1 MNSFNMQLQ
10 LIKSQIEN
18 MRTVITNIEMQNNIM
33 NASFQ
38 GEQLKDLGIQMF
50 NTGLNTFNLGKSLSV
65 SLFDN
70 YIIQLKNISE
80 QISFIIN
87 TYNTSNQQMQMMMEQ
102 QNQFMQAQIMNQN
115 INNIQENIE
124 IKKMNIM
131 FVIKNG
137 HDPVIPIIYNF
148 GTKTKD
154 ALEIFSNKIGKNKNQ
169 LNFRYNGRYIN
180 YDDERK
186 VEEVFGGGVPR
197 IYVFEK

>member
-1 MNSFNMQLQ
+1 MQLQ

-131 FVIKNG
+131 FAIKNG
-137 HDPVIPIIYNF
+137 HDTMIPIIYNF
-148 GTKTKD
+148 GTKIKD
-154 ALEIFSNKIGKNKNQ
+154 ALEIYLNKIGKNKNQ
-169 LNFRYNGRYIN
+169 LNFYYNGRIN

>member
-1 MNSFNMQLQ
+1 MYSLNMQLQ

-124 IKKMNIM
+124 IKKMSII
-131 FVIKNG
+131 FIIKNG
-137 HDPVIPIIYNF
+137 RDPVIPITYNF
-148 GTKTKD
+148 GTKIKD

-169 LNFRYNGRYIN
+169 LNFHYNGRYIN
-180 YDDERK
+180 YNDERK
-186 VEEVFGGGVPR
+186 VEEVFAGGIPS
-197 IYVFEK
+197 INVFEK

>member
-1 MNSFNMQLQ
+1 MQLQ

-50 NTGLNTFNLGKSLSV
+50 NIGLNTFNLGKSLSV
-65 SLFDN
+65 SSFDN

-87 TYNTSNQQMQMMMEQ
+87 TYNTSNQQMQMMMMEQ

-124 IKKMNIM
+124 IKKMSIV
-131 FVIKNG
+131 FVIRNG
-137 HDPVIPIIYNF
+137 HDPVITITYNF
-148 GTKTKD
+148 GTKIKD
-154 ALEIFSNKIGKNKNQ
+154 ALEIYLNKIGKNKNQ
-169 LNFRYNGRYIN
+169 LNFYYNGRIN

>member
-1 MNSFNMQLQ
+1 MQLQ

-38 GEQLKDLGIQMF
+38 GGQLKDLGIQMF

-87 TYNTSNQQMQMMMEQ
+87 TYNTSNQQMQMMMMEQ

-115 INNIQENIE
+115 INNIQGNIE
-124 IKKMNIM
+124 IKKKNIV

-137 HDPVIPIIYNF
+137 QDPRILITYNF
-148 GTKTKD
+148 GTKIKD

-169 LNFRYNGRYIN
+169 LNFYYNGRIN

>member
-1 MNSFNMQLQ
+1 MQLQ

-50 NTGLNTFNLGKSLSV
+50 NTGLNIFNLGKSLSV

-102 QNQFMQAQIMNQN
+102 QNQIMQAQIMNQN

-124 IKKMNIM
+124 IKKKNIM

-137 HDPVIPIIYNF
+137 QDPMIPITYNF
-148 GTKTKD
+148 GTKIKD

-169 LNFRYNGRYIN
+169 LNFHYNGRYIN

>member
-1 MNSFNMQLQ
+1 MQLQ

-87 TYNTSNQQMQMMMEQ
+87 TYNTSNQQMQMMMMEQ

-124 IKKMNIM
+124 IKKKNIV

-137 HDPVIPIIYNF
+137 QDPRILITYNF
-148 GTKTKD
+148 GTKIKD
-154 ALEIFSNKIGKNKNQ
+154 ALEIFLNKIGKNKNQ
-169 LNFRYNGRYIN
+169 LNFHYNGRHIN

-186 VEEVFGGGVPR
+186 VEEVFGGDIQR
-197 IYVFEK
+197 INVFEK

>member
-1 MNSFNMQLQ
+1 MQLQ

-87 TYNTSNQQMQMMMEQ
+87 TYNTSNQQMQMMMMEQ

-124 IKKMNIM
+124 IKKKNIM

-137 HDPVIPIIYNF
+137 HDPMIPITYNF
-148 GTKTKD
+148 GTKIKD

-180 YDDERK
+180 YNDERK
-186 VEEVFGGGVPR
+186 VEEAFIGGIPSIDV
-197 IYVFEK
+197 YEK

>member
-1 MNSFNMQLQ
+1 MQLQ

-87 TYNTSNQQMQMMMEQ
+87 TYNTSNQQMQMMMMEQ

-124 IKKMNIM
+124 IKKMSIV
-131 FVIKNG
+131 FVIRNG
-137 HDPVIPIIYNF
+137 HDPVITITYNF
-148 GTKTKD
+148 GTKIKD
-154 ALEIFSNKIGKNKNQ
+154 ALEIFLNKIGKNKNQ
-169 LNFRYNGRYIN
+169 LNFYYNGRIN

>member
-1 MNSFNMQLQ
+1 MQLQ

-115 INNIQENIE
+115 SNNIQENIE
-124 IKKMNIM
+124 IKKMNII
-131 FVIKNG
+131 FIIKNG
-137 HDPVIPIIYNF
+137 SDPVIPITYNF
-148 GTKTKD
+148 GTKIKD

-169 LNFRYNGRYIN
+169 LNFHYNGRYIN
-180 YDDERK
+180 YNDERK
-186 VEEVFGGGVPR
+186 VEEVFAANNPR
-197 IYVFEK
+197 INVFEK

>member
-1 MNSFNMQLQ
+1 MYSLNMQLQ

-115 INNIQENIE
+115 SNNIQENIE
-124 IKKMNIM
+124 IKKMSIV

-137 HDPVIPIIYNF
+137 QDPRILITYNF
-148 GTKTKD
+148 GTKIKD
-154 ALEIFSNKIGKNKNQ
+154 ALEIFLNKIGKNKNQ
-169 LNFRYNGRYIN
+169 LNFHYNGRYIN
-180 YDDERK
+180 YNDERK
-186 VEEVFGGGVPR
+186 VEEVFAANNPR
-197 IYVFEK
+197 INVFEK

>member
-1 MNSFNMQLQ
+1 MQLQ

-65 SLFDN
+65 SSFDN

-87 TYNTSNQQMQMMMEQ
+87 TYNTSNQQMQMMMMEQ

-124 IKKMNIM
+124 IKKMSIV
-131 FVIKNG
+131 FVIRNG
-137 HDPVIPIIYNF
+137 HDPVITITYNF
-148 GTKTKD
+148 GTKIKD

-169 LNFRYNGRYIN
+169 LNFHYNGRYIN
-180 YDDERK
+180 YNDERK
-186 VEEVFGGGVPR
+186 VEEVFAGGIPS
-197 IYVFEK
+197 INVFEK

>member
-1 MNSFNMQLQ
+1 MQLQ

-65 SLFDN
+65 SSFDN

-124 IKKMNIM
+124 IKKKNIV

-137 HDPVIPIIYNF
+137 QDPRILITYNF
-148 GTKTKD
+148 GTKIKD
-154 ALEIFSNKIGKNKNQ
+154 ALEIFLNKIGKNKNQ
-169 LNFRYNGRYIN
+169 LNFHYNGRYIN

-186 VEEVFGGGVPR
+186 VEEVFGGDIQR
-197 IYVFEK
+197 INVFEK

>member
-1 MNSFNMQLQ
+1 MQLQ

-124 IKKMNIM
+124 IKKMTIV

-137 HDPVIPIIYNF
+137 QDPIIPITYNF
-148 GTKTKD
+148 GTKIKD

-169 LNFRYNGRYIN
+169 LNFYYNGRYIN
-180 YDDERK
+180 YNDERK
-186 VEEVFGGGVPR
+186 VEEVFAGGFPR
-197 IYVFEK
+197 LYVFEK

>member
-1 MNSFNMQLQ
+1 MQLQ

-124 IKKMNIM
+124 IKIKNIV

-137 HDPVIPIIYNF
+137 NDPMIPITYNF
-148 GTKTKD
+148 GTKIKD

-169 LNFRYNGRYIN
+169 LNFNYNGRYIN
-180 YDDERK
+180 YNDERK
-186 VEEVFGGGVPR
+186 VEEVFTGGGTSR
-197 IYVFEK
+197 IDVFEK

>member
-1 MNSFNMQLQ
+1 MN

-87 TYNTSNQQMQMMMEQ
+87 TYNTSNQQMQMMMMEQ

-124 IKKMNIM
+124 IKKMSIV
-131 FVIKNG
+131 FVIRNG
-137 HDPVIPIIYNF
+137 HDPVITITYNF
-148 GTKTKD
+148 GTKIKD
-154 ALEIFSNKIGKNKNQ
+154 ALEIYLNKIGKNKNQ
-169 LNFRYNGRYIN
+169 LNFYYNGRIN

>member
-1 MNSFNMQLQ
+1 MQLQ

-124 IKKMNIM
+124 IKKKNIV

-137 HDPVIPIIYNF
+137 QDPRILITYNF
-148 GTKTKD
+148 GTKIKD
-154 ALEIFSNKIGKNKNQ
+154 ALEIFLNKIGKNKNQ
-169 LNFRYNGRYIN
+169 LNFHYNGRHIN

>member
-1 MNSFNMQLQ
+1 MQLQ

-137 HDPVIPIIYNF
+137 QDPMIPITYNF
-148 GTKTKD
+148 ETKIKD

>member
-1 MNSFNMQLQ
+1 MQLQ

-38 GEQLKDLGIQMF
+38 GEQLKDLGIQML

-87 TYNTSNQQMQMMMEQ
+87 TYNTSNQQMQMMMMEQ

-115 INNIQENIE
+115 INNIQVNIG
-124 IKKMNIM
+124 IKIKNIV

-137 HDPVIPIIYNF
+137 NDPMIPITYNF
-148 GTKTKD
+148 GTKIKD

-169 LNFRYNGRYIN
+169 LNFNYNGRYIN
-180 YDDERK
+180 YNDERK
-186 VEEVFGGGVPR
+186 VEEVFTGGGTSR
-197 IYVFEK
+197 IDVFEK

>member
-1 MNSFNMQLQ
+1 MQLQ

-124 IKKMNIM
+124 IKKMNII
-131 FVIKNG
+131 FIIKNG
-137 HDPVIPIIYNF
+137 HDTTISITYNF

>member
-1 MNSFNMQLQ
+1 MQLQ

-124 IKKMNIM
+124 IKKKNIV

-137 HDPVIPIIYNF
+137 QDPRILITYNF
-148 GTKTKD
+148 GTKIKD
-154 ALEIFSNKIGKNKNQ
+154 ALEIFLNKIGKNKNQ
-169 LNFRYNGRYIN
+169 LNFHYNGRHIN

-186 VEEVFGGGVPR
+186 VEEVFGGDIQR
-197 IYVFEK
+197 INVFEK

>member
-1 MNSFNMQLQ
+1 MQLQ

-50 NTGLNTFNLGKSLSV
+50 NTGLNTFNLGKSLSA

-124 IKKMNIM
+124 IKKMNII
-131 FVIKNG
+131 FIIKNG
-137 HDPVIPIIYNF
+137 SDPVIPITYNF
-148 GTKTKD
+148 GTKIKD

-169 LNFRYNGRYIN
+169 LNFRYKGRYIN

>member
-1 MNSFNMQLQ
+1 MQLQ

-65 SLFDN
+65 SSFDN

-137 HDPVIPIIYNF
+137 HDPVIPTIYNF

-169 LNFRYNGRYIN
+169 LNFYYNGRYIN
-180 YDDERK
+180 YNDERK
-186 VEEVFGGGVPR
+186 VEEVFAGDFPTVV
-197 IYVFEK
+197 VFEK

>member
-1 MNSFNMQLQ
+1 MQLQ

-70 YIIQLKNISE
+70 YIFQLKNISE

-87 TYNTSNQQMQMMMEQ
+87 TYNTSNQQMQMMMMEQ

-124 IKKMNIM
+124 IKKMSIV

-137 HDPVIPIIYNF
+137 HDPMISITYNF
-148 GTKTKD
+148 GTKIKD

-180 YDDERK
+180 YNDERK
-186 VEEVFGGGVPR
+186 VEEVFLSVVPK
-197 IYVFEK
+197 INVFEK

>member
-1 MNSFNMQLQ
+1 MQLQ

-38 GEQLKDLGIQMF
+38 GEQLKDLGILMF
-50 NTGLNTFNLGKSLSV
+50 NTGLNIFNLGKSLSV

-87 TYNTSNQQMQMMMEQ
+87 TYNTSNQQMQMMMMEQ

-124 IKKMNIM
+124 IKKKNIV

-137 HDPVIPIIYNF
+137 QDPRILITYNF
-148 GTKTKD
+148 GTKIKD
-154 ALEIFSNKIGKNKNQ
+154 ALEIFLNKIGKNKNQ
-169 LNFRYNGRYIN
+169 LNFHYNGRYIN

>member
-1 MNSFNMQLQ
+1 MQLQ

-87 TYNTSNQQMQMMMEQ
+87 TYNTSNQQMQMMMMEQ

-124 IKKMNIM
+124 IKKMNII
-131 FVIKNG
+131 FIIRNG
-137 HDPVIPIIYNF
+137 HDPVIPITYNF
-148 GTKTKD
+148 GTKIKD
-154 ALEIFSNKIGKNKNQ
+154 ALEIFLNKIGKNKNQ
-169 LNFRYNGRYIN
+169 LNFLYNMRYIN
-180 YDDERK
+180 YNDERK
-186 VEEVFGGGVPR
+186 VEEVFTGGIPR
-197 IYVFEK
+197 IDVFEK

>member
-1 MNSFNMQLQ
+1 MQLQ

-87 TYNTSNQQMQMMMEQ
+87 TYNTSNQQMQMMMMEQ

-115 INNIQENIE
+115 INNIQKNIE
-124 IKKMNIM
+124 IKKMSIV
-131 FVIKNG
+131 FVIRNG
-137 HDPVIPIIYNF
+137 HDPVITITYNF
-148 GTKTKD
+148 GTKIKD
-154 ALEIFSNKIGKNKNQ
+154 ALEIYLNKIGKNKNQ
-169 LNFRYNGRYIN
+169 LNFYYNGRIN

>member
-1 MNSFNMQLQ
+1 MQLQ

-87 TYNTSNQQMQMMMEQ
+87 TYNTSNQQMQMMMMEQ

-124 IKKMNIM
+124 IKKMSIV
-131 FVIKNG
+131 FVIRNG
-137 HDPVIPIIYNF
+137 HDPVITITYNF
-148 GTKTKD
+148 GTKIKD
-154 ALEIFSNKIGKNKNQ
+154 ALEIYLNKIGKNKNQ
-169 LNFRYNGRYIN
+169 LNFYYNGRIN

>member
-1 MNSFNMQLQ
+1 MQLQ

-87 TYNTSNQQMQMMMEQ
+87 TYNTSNQQMQMMMMEQ

-124 IKKMNIM
+124 IKKMSIV
-131 FVIKNG
+131 FVIRNG
-137 HDPVIPIIYNF
+137 HDPVITITYNF
-148 GTKTKD
+148 GTKIKD
-154 ALEIFSNKIGKNKNQ
+154 ALEIYLNKIGKNKNQ
-169 LNFRYNGRYIN
+169 LNFYYNGRIN

-186 VEEVFGGGVPR
+186 VEEVFTGGIPR
-197 IYVFEK
+197 IDVFEK

>member
-1 MNSFNMQLQ
+1 MQLQ
-10 LIKSQIEN
+10 IIKSQIEN

-124 IKKMNIM
+124 IKKMNIV
-131 FVIKNG
+131 FDIINGING
-137 HDPVIPIIYNF
+137 HDPMIPITYNF
-148 GTKTKD
+148 ETKIKD

>member
-10 LIKSQIEN
+10 IIRSQIEN

-124 IKKMNIM
+124 IKKMNIV

-137 HDPVIPIIYNF
+137 HDQVINITYNF
-148 GTKTKD
+148 GTKIKD

-169 LNFRYNGRYIN
+169 LNFYYNGRYIN
-180 YDDERK
+180 YNDERK
-186 VEEVFGGGVPR
+186 VEEVFAAGVPK
-197 IYVFEK
+197 INVFEK

>member
-1 MNSFNMQLQ
+1 MQLQ

-87 TYNTSNQQMQMMMEQ
+87 TYNTSNQQMQMMMMEQ

-124 IKKMNIM
+124 IKKMSII
-131 FVIKNG
+131 FIIKNG
-137 HDPVIPIIYNF
+137 RDPVIPITYNF
-148 GTKTKD
+148 GTKIKD
-154 ALEIFSNKIGKNKNQ
+154 ALEIYLNKIGKNKNQ
-169 LNFRYNGRYIN
+169 LNFYYNGRIN